1 MDNHHRDKT
10 YKNTMDLIEDKQ
22 LAIVKLKETRY
33 WPCQNFTRC
42 ARVGS
47 ELLDCIKC
55 GKKRELWGPSYVGD
69 RRMNEAQKNRPL
81 FPEQGS

>member
-55 GKKRELWGPSYVGD
+55 GKKRELWGPSCVGD
-69 RRMNEAQKNRPL
+69 RRMNEPGKGNRPL
-81 FPEQGS
+81 FSTGL